1 MRSKS
6 WQWLGNRSRAVSLV
20 VGLASLGGC
29 GAQVKTVHDVNILP
43 LRSVRL
49 YETGIG
55 YFERAGTLG
64 SRATVLPV
72 PAGHLDD
79 ALKSLVVLSR
89 DQKTRVHGLE
99 FASSVSPGMGRALAG
114 LPPSVD
120 EPIDFHQ
127 LLKSCKGGEVTV
139 RLEKQVVSGR
149 LIDVVDAVPP
159 AASQSKDDAKDD
171 GDDSKASSKPPA
183 SQKEQFLLL
192 LSQSGELVRLPLSR
206 VVAVQPLDPSFAPR
220 LRTALD
226 ATSQRSAN
234 AQRLIRLLSRDGGP
248 VQIGYVAES
257 PLWRVTYRLVVAETG
272 RGGVLQGWALI
283 HNDTDEDWQNVQ
295 VHLVNGRPDS
305 FLFPL
310 AAPRYSRRTL
320 ITPENQLSTVPQ
332 LLGQSAD
339 QLWGDNLD
347 DSYGAGGLGLSGIG
361 SGGGGTG
368 SGSIGLGSIGT
379 IGHGSGSGRSGT
391 GASSLLQVGNLA
403 AVAKSTGVEAGA
415 LFTYSLGEPLE
426 LRAHGSAL
434 VPFVQESVEVEQIT
448 FLSAPGESARSG
460 LRLQNSTRQTLPSGT
475 LAVLGDGGLL
485 GESALERLKP
495 GERRFLQYGVE
506 LDVEATRVKQTQKE
520 DPQRLTFDRD
530 SLEEHFLRRR
540 DQLLRV
546 ENRSGQ
552 VRQLYLGLGL
562 AANSQVQGADRLDFD
577 TEKSSPVA
585 IFELAPQSRAERP
598 LTTIEGLVRRVELRS
613 LQATRLQQL
622 ANTSTVPAGERAIL
636 AEAYLRQKEV
646 EDAAKELD
654 KTRTDIKKT
663 EKDLE
668 RLQEH
673 LKALGKDSGAGP
685 DGNPLVRRILEI
697 EDRLSTAHKRLETLD
712 ADQDRRR
719 DTVRKALERLPNTK
733 DATSTTS

>member
-1 MRSKS
+1 
-6 WQWLGNRSRAVSLV
+6 
-20 VGLASLGGC
+20 
-29 GAQVKTVHDVNILP
+29 
-43 LRSVRL
+43 
-49 YETGIG
+49 
-55 YFERAGTLG
+55 
-64 SRATVLPV
+64 
-72 PAGHLDD
+72 
-79 ALKSLVVLSR
+79 
-89 DQKTRVHGLE
+89 
-99 FASSVSPGMGRALAG
+99 
-114 LPPSVD
+114 
-120 EPIDFHQ
+120 
-127 LLKSCKGGEVTV
+127 
-139 RLEKQVVSGR
+139 
-149 LIDVVDAVPP
+149 
-159 AASQSKDDAKDD
+159 
-171 GDDSKASSKPPA
+171 
-183 SQKEQFLLL
+183 
-192 LSQSGELVRLPLSR
+192 
-206 VVAVQPLDPSFAPR
+206 LDPSFAPR

-361 SGGGGTG
+361 AGGGGTG

-719 DTVRKALERLPNTK
+719 DTVRKALERLPKTK
-733 DATSTTS
+733 DATTTTS

>member
-1 MRSKS
+1 MIGMTRKLTLTA
-6 WQWLGNRSRAVSLV
+6 WAGLSL
-20 VGLASLGGC
+20 LSACATPAKL
-29 GAQVKTVHDVNILP
+29 VHDATILP
-43 LRSVRL
+43 LRTVRL

-79 ALKSLVVLSR
+79 ALKTLVVLSR

-120 EPIDFHQ
+120 DPIDFQ
-127 LLKSCKGGEVTV
+127 NLLQSAKGGEVVV
-139 RLEKQVVSGR
+139 RVNQQSVSGR
-149 LIDVVDAVPP
+149 LIDIVSKPRE
-159 AASQSKDDAKDD
+159 ASAQAK
-171 GDDSKASSKPPA
+171 GESDDSKSTVKAPVA
-183 SQKEQFLLL
+183 AEQFLLL
-192 LSQSGELVRLPLSR
+192 LSSAGELLRLRMDQVVSVR
-206 VVAVQPLDPSFAPR
+206 PLDPSFAPR

-226 ATSQRSAN
+226 ATSQRSAT

-248 VQIGYVAES
+248 VTIGYVAES
-257 PLWRVTYRLVVAETG
+257 PLWRVTYRLVVGETG

-295 VHLVNGRPDS
+295 VQLVNGRPDS

-339 QLWGDNLD
+339 QMWGDHVE
-347 DSYGAGGLGLSGIG
+347 DSYGAGGLGLSGMG
-361 SGGGGTG
+361 AGGGGSG
-368 SGSIGLGSIGT
+368 EGSIGLGSIGT
-379 IGHGSGSGRSGT
+379 IGHGSGSGSSGGT
-391 GASSLLQVGNLA
+391 GSSSLLQVGNLA
-403 AVAKSTGVEAGA
+403 AGAKSTGVEAGA

-434 VPFVQESVEVEQIT
+434 VPFVQEALEVETIT
-448 FLSAPGESARSG
+448 FLSAPGDTARSG
-460 LRLQNSTRQTLPSGT
+460 LRLQNSTRQTLPGGT

-520 DPQRLTFDRD
+520 DPQRLTFDHD
-530 SLEEHFLRRR
+530 TLEEHFLRRR

-552 VRQLYLGLGL
+552 SRQLYLGMGL

-577 TEKSSPVA
+577 PEKSSPVA

-598 LTTIEGLVRRVELRS
+598 VTTIEGLVRRSDLKSVQS
-613 LQATRLQQL
+613 TRLQIL
-622 ANTSTVPAGERAIL
+622 SMTNTVPAAERAIL
-636 AEAYLRQKEV
+636 GEAALRQKEV
-646 EDAAKELD
+646 EEASKETE
-654 KTRTDIKKT
+654 KARAEIKKT

-668 RLQEH
+668 RLREH

-685 DGNPLVRRILEI
+685 EGNPLVKRMLEA
-697 EDRLSTAHKRLETLD
+697 EDRLSTAQKRLETLD

-719 DTVRKALERLPNTK
+719 DAVRKVLERLPKTK
-733 DATSTTS
+733 DKASGT

>member
-1 MRSKS
+1 MIGMSRIQV
-6 WQWLGNRSRAVSLV
+6 WPLGL
-20 VGLASLGGC
+20 GLLGLSAC
-29 GAQVKTVHDVNILP
+29 ATPVKLVHDAAILP

-64 SRATVLPV
+64 SRSTVLPV
-72 PAGHLDD
+72 PAGHIDD
-79 ALKSLVVLSR
+79 ALKTMVVLSR

-114 LPPSVD
+114 LTPSVD
-120 EPIDFHQ
+120 DPIDFQ
-127 LLKSCKGGEVTV
+127 SLLRTCKGGEVEV
-139 RLEKQVVSGR
+139 RVGTQLVSGR
-149 LIDVVDAVPP
+149 LIDIVGKSSDP
-159 AASQSKDDAKDD
+159 APASKSDEDE
-171 GDDSKASSKPPA
+171 SKPTEKA
-183 SQKEQFLLL
+183 TSSVVAEQALLL
-192 LSQSGELVRLPLSR
+192 LSNAGELLRLPIR
-206 VVAVQPLDPSFAPR
+206 QVASVRPLDPSFAPR

-248 VQIGYVAES
+248 VTIGYVAES
-257 PLWRVTYRLVVAETG
+257 PLWRVTYRLVVSDSG

-320 ITPENQLSTVPQ
+320 ITPDNQLSTVPQ
-332 LLGQSAD
+332 LLGRSPD
-339 QLWGDNLD
+339 QMWGDHVG
-347 DSYGAGGLGLSGIG
+347 DSFGEGGLGLSGVG
-361 SGGGGTG
+361 MGGGGSG
-368 SGSIGLGSIGT
+368 EGSIGLGSIGT
-379 IGHGSGSGRSGT
+379 IGHGSGSGSSSAT
-391 GASSLLQVGNLA
+391 GSSSLLQVGNLA
-403 AVAKSTGVEAGA
+403 AVAKSSGVEAGA

-434 VPFVQESVEVEQIT
+434 VPFVQEALEVETIT
-448 FLSAPGESARSG
+448 FLSSPGESARSG
-460 LRLQNSTRQTLPSGT
+460 LRLQNSTRQTLPGGT

-495 GERRFLQYGVE
+495 GERRFIQYGVE

-520 DPQRLTFDRD
+520 DPQRVTFEHDK
-530 SLEEHFLRRR
+530 LEEHFLRRR

-546 ENRSGQ
+546 ENRSAQ
-552 VRQLYLGLGL
+552 ARQLYLGLGL

-577 TEKSSPVA
+577 SEKSSPVA

-598 LTTIEGLVRRVELRS
+598 LTTIEGLARRSELRAIQS
-613 LQATRLQQL
+613 NRLQQL
-622 ANTSTVPAGERAIL
+622 STASSVPQAERAIL
-636 AEAYLRQKEV
+636 SEAYQRQKEL
-646 EDAAKELD
+646 EDASKEAD
-654 KTRTDIKKT
+654 KVRAELKKT
-663 EKDLE
+663 EKELE

-685 DGNPLVRRILEI
+685 DGNPLVRRILES
-697 EDRLSTAHKRLETLD
+697 EDRLSTAQKRLEGLD
-712 ADQDRRR
+712 ADLERRR
-719 DTVRKALERLPNTK
+719 DLVRKVLERLPKSK
-733 DATSTTS
+733 DKASGS

>member
-1 MRSKS
+1 MRKTRKPPETGKRTV
-6 WQWLGNRSRAVSLV
+6 WQS
-20 VGLASLGGC
+20 VGLSVGLSFLAAC
-29 GAQVKTVHDVNILP
+29 GAPTKLVHDATILP

-64 SRATVLPV
+64 SRSTVLPV

-79 ALKSLVVLSR
+79 ALKTMVVLSR

-114 LPPSVD
+114 LPASVD
-120 EPIDFHQ
+120 EPIDFLH
-127 LLKSCKGGEVTV
+127 LLQSCKGGEVIV
-139 RLEKQVVSGR
+139 RLGGQSVTGR
-149 LIDVVDAVPP
+149 LIEVVDKPSEAVSADSSKGSSDDNKP
-159 AASQSKDDAKDD
+159 AARTLI
-171 GDDSKASSKPPA
+171 PH
-183 SQKEQFLLL
+183 EQFLLL
-192 LSQSGELVRLPLSR
+192 LSRSGELLRLPMKQVSS
-206 VVAVQPLDPSFAPR
+206 VQPLDPSFAPR

-248 VQIGYVAES
+248 VTIGYVAES
-257 PLWRVTYRLVVAETG
+257 PLWRVSYRLVVAETG

-320 ITPENQLSTVPQ
+320 ITPDNQLSTVPQ

-339 QLWGDNLD
+339 QMWGDNLGE
-347 DSYGAGGLGLSGIG
+347 SYGSGGLGLSGIG
-361 SGGGGTG
+361 AGGGGSG
-368 SGSIGLGSIGT
+368 EGSIGLGSIGT
-379 IGHGSGSGRSGT
+379 VGHGGGVGSSGT
-391 GASSLLQVGNLA
+391 GSSSLLQVGNLA
-403 AVAKSTGVEAGA
+403 AGAKSSGVEAGA

-434 VPFVQESVEVEQIT
+434 VPFVQEAVEVETIT
-448 FLSAPGESARSG
+448 FLSSPGESARSG
-460 LRLQNSTRQTLPSGT
+460 LRIQNSTRQTLPAGT
-475 LAVLGDGGLL
+475 LAVLGEVGLL

-506 LDVEATRVKQTQKE
+506 LDVEATQVKQTQKE
-520 DPQRLTFDRD
+520 DPQRVTFENDGL
-530 SLEEHFLRRR
+530 SEHFLRRR

-552 VRQLYLGLGL
+552 ARQLYLGMGL

-577 TEKSSPVA
+577 TVKSSPVA

-598 LTTIEGLVRRVELRS
+598 LTTIEGLVRRVDLRH
-613 LQATRLQQL
+613 LQANRLQQL
-622 ANTSTVPAGERAIL
+622 STTNTVPQGERTIL
-636 AEAYLRQKEV
+636 GEAYLRQKEV
-646 EDAAKELD
+646 EDANKELE
-654 KTRTDIKKT
+654 RVRADIKKT

-668 RLQEH
+668 RLREH

-685 DGNPLVRRILEI
+685 DGNPLVKRILEA
-697 EDRLSTAHKRLETLD
+697 EDKLSTAEKRLETLD
-712 ADQDRRR
+712 GEQERRR
-719 DTVRKALERLPNTK
+719 DAVRKVLERLPKSK
-733 DATSTTS
+733 DKASGT